1 MIIISK
7 TNQVIAIKLQADIIN
22 TSSSDINLEII
33 KNALISQLSNIYNRQ
48 FGKYTLN
55 VTLDISILT
64 KVNQCSPKKIL
75 FQIVDSIAGNNLAEA
90 DFKGLRVKLNKNN
103 IQDFISNHNFRTLP
117 HELGHLLGLDHP
129 HARAAFESINP
140 DAHPLEKQLTET
152 QRQHNLMSQTWYI
165 QKANVAIEKALELS
179 EQQIDLIVL
188 NYTSGELNK
197 NHHLKYFLW
206 WRKIMN

>member
-1 MIIISK
+1 MIIVSK
-7 TNQVIAIKLQADIIN
+7 SNEVIVLKIQADIIN
-22 TSSSDINLEII
+22 TSSSVLNLDAI
-33 KNALISQLSNIYNRQ
+33 KSTVISQLSNIYNHQ

-64 KVNQCSPKKIL
+64 KVNQCSPKKVL
-75 FQIVDSIAGNNLAEA
+75 FQIVDSIAGNNPAEA

-103 IQDFISNHNFRTLP
+103 IQDFISDINFRTLP

-129 HARAAFESINP
+129 HGRAAFESINP
-140 DAHPLEKQLTET
+140 EANPLEKQLSET

-165 QKANVAIEKALELS
+165 QKANVALEKALELS
-179 EQQIDLIVL
+179 EQQIELILL
-188 NYTSGELNK
+188 NYNNGGLNK
-197 NHHLKYFLW
+197 NKHLKYFLW